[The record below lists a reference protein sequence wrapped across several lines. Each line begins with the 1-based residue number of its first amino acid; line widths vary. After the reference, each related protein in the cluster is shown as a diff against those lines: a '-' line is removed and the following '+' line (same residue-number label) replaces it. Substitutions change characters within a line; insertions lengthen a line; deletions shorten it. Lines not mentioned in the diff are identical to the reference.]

1 MIDTLPRLRRAYRQ
15 QQEAYEEVLRL
26 AREGARRVYA
36 GEPLPRLQ
44 EVNLRKR
51 ECLAR
56 VEQIE
61 REIAEDKH
69 AWHAA
74 QPRGPE
80 ARELHAMLQQLT
92 DLIEQIL
99 DCERET
105 DRWILRGAGGE
116 PTRELDPDAD
126 RATS

>member
-1 MIDTLPRLRRAYRQ
+1 MIDTVPRLRRAYLQ
-15 QQEAYEEVLRL
+15 QQAAYEEVLRL
-26 AREGARRVYA
+26 AREGARRVHA

-51 ECLAR
+51 ECLAE

-61 REIAEDKH
+61 REIAADKQ
-69 AWHAA
+69 AWRLA
-74 QPRGPE
+74 QPGGPE
-80 ARELHAMLQQLT
+80 ARELHAMLQRLT

-105 DRWILRGAGGE
+105 DRWILQGAGGDSE
-116 PTRELDPDAD
+116 RDLDSQRVSP
-126 RATS
+126 